1 MAGTQILCF
10 KQVTP
15 TCFFLSFPAIDSMVY
30 YILDYWKSYEET
42 EAKQMTIRQAM
53 PEEYLQVLDF
63 YCSVSEAMAAC
74 PNRPTWRR
82 GIYPVVDDLIGDLFI
97 AVQENEGIIGAVLV
111 NSQQGNG
118 YDTGEWA
125 LKTDKVAVIHLLAV
139 SPKHQGKG
147 IAWKLLTHARDSVHD
162 WAEVIRLDTLVNN
175 TPAKRLYEGF
185 GFHKAGDMEVEY
197 ESVGIKQFTLYEYV
211 F

>member
-1 MAGTQILCF
+1 
-10 KQVTP
+10 
-15 TCFFLSFPAIDSMVY
+15 
-30 YILDYWKSYEET
+30 
-42 EAKQMTIRQAM
+42 MTIRQAM

-63 YCSVSEAMAAC
+63 YYSVSEAMAAC

-82 GIYPVVDDLIGDLFI
+82 GIYPVVDDLK
-97 AVQENEGIIGAVLV
+97 
-111 NSQQGNG
+111 QGNG